1 MVARVTTNFL
11 NEAKRTGE
19 KITMLTAYDYPTA
32 AAMDE
37 AGIDMILIGD
47 SLGMAVL
54 GYDSTI
60 PVTMDDMVHHTKP
73 VVRATKRAMVIADMP
88 FMSYNVSKKEALHNA
103 GRLMQEGGADG
114 VKLEGGT
121 EVAKVV
127 RMMVDAGVPVVGHL
141 GLTPQSVNV
150 FGGYGLRAKGEAEAE
165 KLLADA
171 KALELAGACAVVLE
185 KIPAELAKRVTES
198 LSIPTIGIGA
208 GPDCD
213 GQVLVVVD
221 ILGMFEKF
229 TPKFSKKYAEIGAE
243 MKKAFAQYNDEVKG
257 GVFPAEEH
265 TFHAEPKKG
274 EEA

>member
-1 MVARVTTNFL
+1 MSGKVTTSSIKD
-11 NEAKRTGE
+11 AKQKGE

-37 AGIDMILIGD
+37 AGIDMLLIGD
-47 SLGMAVL
+47 SLGMVVL

-73 VVRATKRAMVIADMP
+73 VVRAAKRAMVIADLP

-103 GRLMQEGGADG
+103 ARLMQEGGADG
-114 VKLEGGT
+114 VKLEGGA

-127 RMMVDAGVPVVGHL
+127 RLMVDAGVPVVGHL
-141 GLTPQSVNV
+141 GLTPQSINV
-150 FGGYGLRAKGEAEAE
+150 FGGYGLRAKGDAEAE

-185 KIPAELAKRVTES
+185 KIPAELAKSVTES
-198 LSIPTIGIGA
+198 LTIPTIGIGA

-213 GQVLVVVD
+213 GQVLVTPDV
-221 ILGMFEKF
+221 LGIFERF
-229 TPKFSKKYAEIGAE
+229 TPKFVKKYAGIGKE
-243 MKKAFAQYNDEVKG
+243 MKKAFAQYNDEVKN

-265 TFHAEPKKG
+265 TFHAETKK
-274 EEA
+274 EEDA